1 MFSLFKLRRLSDV
14 PLCELV
20 DRILSGFPLRIL
32 SLECGTDV
40 GDGIELRKILD
51 RNTRE
56 VRAFQKTMQQGLLL
70 FLAVLELTLGAV
82 RALAGSRLMPLF
94 AQLCLIFLVCFI
106 RLLN

>member
-51 RNTRE
+51 R
-56 VRAFQKTMQQGLLL
+56 KCGLFKGLPL

-94 AQLCLIFLVCFI
+94 AQLCFIFLVCFI